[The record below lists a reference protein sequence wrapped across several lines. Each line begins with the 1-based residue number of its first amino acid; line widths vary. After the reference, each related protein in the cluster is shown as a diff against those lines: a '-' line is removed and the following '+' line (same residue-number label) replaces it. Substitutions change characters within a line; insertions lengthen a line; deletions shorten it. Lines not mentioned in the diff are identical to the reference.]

1 MFPDAV
7 FNMMFP
13 STKTPTSLKQ
23 SVPFGLFTRNVL
35 SFFFYLMHAT
45 CLDII
50 FDKEYPHVTNSHVH
64 VCITDSRKQS
74 MNFVTSVML

>member
-13 STKTPTSLKQ
+13 STKTSTSLKQ
-23 SVPFGLFTRNVL
+23 SVPFGLFIRSVI

-50 FDKEYPHVTNSHVH
+50 FGKEYSRVTNSHVQ
-64 VCITDSRKQS
+64 VCITDSS